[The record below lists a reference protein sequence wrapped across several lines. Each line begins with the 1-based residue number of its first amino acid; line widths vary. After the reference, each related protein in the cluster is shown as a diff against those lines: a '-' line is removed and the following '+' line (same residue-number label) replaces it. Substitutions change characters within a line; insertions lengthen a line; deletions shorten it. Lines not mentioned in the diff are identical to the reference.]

1 MLRSRALISGKLLLL
16 LLTGAAQAAPQLT
29 LGTPDNYCV
38 VTCYVRI
45 PFTLTGYESTRNI
58 GMVYCDVDVELTS
71 VMAAYDGQVRTR
83 DLRQSP
89 IGIFKNIAGAI
100 NGEVQVDTGI
110 SKKTFRDAR
119 VKTANC
125 HL

>member
-1 MLRSRALISGKLLLL
+1 VPGSGKLLWLL
-16 LLTGAAQAAPQLT
+16 LLAGTAHAAPQLT

-45 PFTLTGYESTRNI
+45 PFTLTGYDSTRNI

-71 VMAAYDGQVRTR
+71 IMAAYDGQIRTR
-83 DLRQSP
+83 ALRQSP
-89 IGIFKNIAGAI
+89 IGIFKNTAGAI

-110 SKKTFRDAR
+110 SKKNFRDAKL
-119 VKTANC
+119 KTANC